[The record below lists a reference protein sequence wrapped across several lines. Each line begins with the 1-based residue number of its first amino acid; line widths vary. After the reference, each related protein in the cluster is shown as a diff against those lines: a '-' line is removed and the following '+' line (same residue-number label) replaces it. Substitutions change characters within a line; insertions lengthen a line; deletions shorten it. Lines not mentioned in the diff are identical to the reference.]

1 MSFKKYFD
9 KEDGRDYWCV
19 QIHMRSKVNR
29 KIRIQKRLIK
39 IKTEEEAKKLYEM
52 NFHSICREIA
62 RRESEGLSWGEVLE
76 KWELWYRRFP
86 SRRWDPGTVRDYIAL
101 NRNWASEWLGKPVSK
116 LTVSDG
122 FQLIES
128 CRSKGASAK
137 LLYQL
142 RTAINVVFKWGMSS
156 GNIVGKDHSPMFSVE
171 LPKGEE
177 DLEPEILT
185 RSQFADLLERARTL
199 EHDWY
204 PLWKFDAH
212 TGLRASELDGLR
224 KKDIDLVSREKA
236 LELDRSTD
244 PNKNYGFI
252 RVCRQWKQ
260 KLKRYGQLKGR
271 YWRTVPVSSQLYWFL
286 AEYLKNDFG
295 SDEHGERLFP
305 VYDDLRRGQQAAVLR
320 AFCETQG
327 LQSIKF
333 HTIRA
338 CWATHLLAAGVSE
351 IKVMKMGGWKD
362 RETMMKYIRLSG
374 VDESGG
380 TEALD
385 LTPMKASE
393 PEPRYSNVVSLFGQS
408 K

>member
-1 MSFKKYFD
+1 MSYEKYFD
-9 KEDGRDYWCV
+9 EEDGREYWRI
-19 QIHMRSKVNR
+19 QIHVRSKMNR
-29 KIRIQKRLIK
+29 KIRMQLRKVK
-39 IKTEEEAKKLYEM
+39 IKTEDEAKKLHDASL
-52 NFHSICREIA
+52 HSIHREIA
-62 RRESEGLSWGEVLE
+62 RRENEGLTWGEVLV
-76 KWELWYRRFP
+76 KWELWYQRFP
-86 SRRWDPGTVRDYIAL
+86 SRRWDPGTVRDYISL
-101 NRNWASEWLGKPVSK
+101 NRNWASEWLKVPVSK
-116 LTVSDG
+116 ITVSDG
-122 FQLIES
+122 FQLIEY

-142 RTAINVVFKWGMSS
+142 RTSINVIFKWGMSS

-177 DLEPEILT
+177 DPEPEILT
-185 RSQFADLLERARTL
+185 RDQFADLLERARRA

-204 PLWKFDAH
+204 PIWKVDSH

-224 KKDIDLVSREKA
+224 KKDIDLIPREKA

-244 PNKNYGFI
+244 LTKNYGFV

-286 AEYLKNDFG
+286 VDYLENDFG
-295 SDEHGERLFP
+295 SDEHGQRLFP
-305 VYDDLRRGQQAAVLR
+305 IYDDLRRGQQAAVLR
-320 AFCETQG
+320 AFCEGQG
-327 LQSIKF
+327 IPSIKF

-362 RETMMKYIRLSG
+362 RETMMKYIRLAG
-374 VDESGG
+374 IDEAGG

-385 LTPMKASE
+385 LTPVKVAE
-393 PEPRYSNVVSLFGQS
+393 PEPVYANVVSLFGR